1 MIFNTIHHKLKHFN
15 DMKKSLRLWIAVVFT
30 AVFSMA
36 NASDAQWYGYALYT
50 SNSASWQNHFV
61 SFNAQDPNT
70 VQTASETLPSIWAAT
85 YLDGYVWFITQS
97 RSLCKAPFDEETQ
110 TIGNYETVVPM
121 LEQYNLY
128 IDMAYNPLDGM
139 MYYLCQDSQYNS
151 YLKRSSLVA
160 PSEVETVGMFSVK
173 LWTLAINRQGKAYG
187 VAYDGGNLYEINLNE
202 ATTTLVGPTGKDV
215 WYTQS
220 MAFDLDTGELYW
232 AQFATASDHGF
243 YQVNTETGEAISL
256 GEIGQGTQLAG
267 LFMVP
272 QPMPEPEVID
282 EIYVEGFTAPV
293 WGEHP
298 DFDLEVASNAHYS
311 IDAVDWLW
319 SDSISNDALAEEDVF
334 NNEDYSYFLML
345 TISPE
350 EGYCFTDETTVFYDG
365 DSSLLA
371 QGYVIASGK
380 FLASTINYY
389 VTDPTI
395 GITEQTAESITLWPN
410 PATNIL
416 YLDVMEGT
424 SVSIFDMAGRLVRR
438 QPYEGQIDVRS
449 LAPGIYAI
457 RAEGSMIRFVKE

>member
-1 MIFNTIHHKLKHFN
+1 
-15 DMKKSLRLWIAVVFT
+15 MKKSLRLWIAVVFT

-151 YLKRSSLVA
+151 YLKRSSLAA

>member
-1 MIFNTIHHKLKHFN
+1 MIFNTIHHKSKHFN

-151 YLKRSSLVA
+151 YLKRSSLAA

-272 QPMPEPEVID
+272 QPMPEPEVIN

-298 DFDLEVASNAHYS
+298 NFDLEVASNAHYS

-319 SDSISNDALAEEDVF
+319 SDSISNGALAEEDVF

-424 SVSIFDMAGRLVRR
+424 SVNIFDMAGRLVRR
-438 QPYEGQIDVRS
+438 QPYEGQIDVSS

-457 RAEGSMIRFVKE
+457 KAEGSMIRFVKE

>member
-1 MIFNTIHHKLKHFN
+1 M
-15 DMKKSLRLWIAVVFT
+15 FT